1 MIKKTKTACFIV
13 PFALLAFIACT
24 SRHLEELDSKVEENT
39 LVNCDTLDIKYT
51 TAVKPILAKNCY
63 SCHGSNAPTTK
74 FTTYA
79 QVKSMADNGKLVGC
93 IKQLQGFNPMPP
105 DGKLNACDR
114 KKIELWVQK
123 GALEN

>member
-1 MIKKTKTACFIV
+1 MMKKSKIIYFIV
-13 PFALLAFIACT
+13 AFAFVAFIACT
-24 SRHLEELDSKVEENT
+24 NRHSEELDAKVEDNS

-51 TAVKPILAKNCY
+51 AAVKPILAKNCY

-74 FTTYA
+74 LTPYA

-93 IKQLQGFNPMPP
+93 IKQLQGYNPMPP
-105 DGKLNACDR
+105 DGKLSACDR